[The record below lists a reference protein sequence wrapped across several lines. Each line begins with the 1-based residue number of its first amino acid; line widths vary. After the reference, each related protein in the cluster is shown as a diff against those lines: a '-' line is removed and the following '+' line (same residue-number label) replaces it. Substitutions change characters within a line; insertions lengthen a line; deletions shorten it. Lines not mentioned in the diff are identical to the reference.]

1 MHPITLQRCL
11 SSLSLSLSLMLTQVH
26 AEIPKVG
33 SLAPGFTLVALN
45 KTPVSLSALR
55 AKGHVMLIFWETQCV
70 YCYAHIKDFNALQKK
85 YQGKLTIAGIN
96 FLGEYP
102 REIQEYATDNQ
113 VEYLLLTDRL
123 KNIDVAE
130 AYQVIG
136 SPTIVL
142 IAPDGKILSYGYQI
156 PDVGKWIK

>member
-1 MHPITLQRCL
+1 MHHFSLQRCL
-11 SSLSLSLSLMLTQVH
+11 SSLSLGLGLMLTPVH

-33 SLAPGFTLVALN
+33 SLAPEFTLVALN

-102 REIQEYATDNQ
+102 REVQEYAADNQ
-113 VEYLLLTDRL
+113 VEYLLLADRL

-156 PDVGKWIK
+156 PDVAQWIK

>member
-1 MHPITLQRCL
+1 MHY
-11 SSLSLSLSLMLTQVH
+11 SSLRLYLSGLSIIISLAIPVVH
-26 AEIPKVG
+26 ADIPKPG
-33 SLAPGFTLVALN
+33 SLAPEFTLVALN
-45 KTPVSLSALR
+45 NTPVSLSSLR

-70 YCYAHIKDFNALQKK
+70 YCFAHIKDFNALQKK
-85 YQGKLTIAGIN
+85 YQGKLTLAGIN

-142 IAPDGKILSYGYQI
+142 IAPDGKILTYGYQI
-156 PDVGKWIK
+156 PDVGQWIK